1 MLFVKKWKRKKLCHE
16 QEETIYNKWIVDYML
31 AQITI

>member
-1 MLFVKKWKRKKLCHE
+1 MKEKKLFHE